1 MSIVSFFITASLMS
15 TAIFLMVVLA
25 HELGHAAIA
34 LLYGRRLFSIRI
46 LNVVLRVRKRRGKY
60 GRYVMRF
67 NVVERRAGE
76 HGEVSSATPRSR
88 SEDFILSM
96 AGPVCEAALLWTLF
110 HNAPWQS
117 TDANNA
123 WHLAVLLNVCFAVYV
138 ALSSAEPGNDLYFAL
153 RALEPKRRGRR
164 RA

>member
-1 MSIVSFFITASLMS
+1 MSIVPFLITAALQS

-46 LNVVLRVRKRRGKY
+46 LNVMLRVRKRRDRD

-67 NVVERRAGE
+67 NVVKRRAGE
-76 HGEVSSATPRSR
+76 HGEVSSAKPRSR

-110 HNAPWQS
+110 HIAPWQ
-117 TDANNA
+117 TIDANNA
-123 WHLAVLLNVCFAVYV
+123 WLLAVLLNVWFAVYV
-138 ALSSAEPGNDLYFAL
+138 ALSSAEPGNDVYFAL